1 MKQENTWVKRALFDG
16 EEAVL
21 YYEKCGL
28 AAFENDEF
36 LKSGIYYEW
45 ARLEKEKIE
54 KKELAR
60 Q

>member
-1 MKQENTWVKRALFDG
+1 MELRNKCKRALFDG

-28 AAFENDEF
+28 AAFENDEY
-36 LKSGIYYEW
+36 LKSDIYYEW
-45 ARLEKEKIE
+45 ARVEKEKIE

>member
-1 MKQENTWVKRALFDG
+1 MCKRALFDG

-21 YYEKCGL
+21 FYEKCGL
-28 AAFENDEF
+28 AAFENDEY
-36 LKSGIYYEW
+36 LKSDIYYEW
-45 ARLEKEKIE
+45 ARIEKEKIE

>member
-1 MKQENTWVKRALFDG
+1 MCKRALFDG

-21 YYEKCGL
+21 FYEKCGL
-28 AAFENDEF
+28 AALENDEY
-36 LKSGIYYEW
+36 LKSDIYYEW

-54 KKELAR
+54 KKELAG

>member
-1 MKQENTWVKRALFDG
+1 MEVENKCKRAIFDG

-28 AAFENDEF
+28 AALENDEY
-36 LKSGIYYEW
+36 LKSDIYYEW

-54 KKELAR
+54 KK
-60 Q
+60 